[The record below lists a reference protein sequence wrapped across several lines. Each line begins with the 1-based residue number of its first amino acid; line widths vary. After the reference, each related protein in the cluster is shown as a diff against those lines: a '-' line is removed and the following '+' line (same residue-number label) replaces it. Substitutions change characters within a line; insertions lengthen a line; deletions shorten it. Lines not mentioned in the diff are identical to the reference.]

1 MVKQFRFD
9 GDLKLLLTF
18 QGTVRIFRNSNQT
31 ETAVM
36 NKGSPLGETS
46 GSRKEAQNKEEGMLG
61 NRFTYGFVKWSSA
74 G

>member
-1 MVKQFRFD
+1 MVKQCRFD
-9 GDLKLLLTF
+9 GDLKLLLTI

-36 NKGSPLGETS
+36 NQVYPWGETS
-46 GSRKEAQNKEEGMLG
+46 GSRKEAQNKKEGILV
-61 NRFTYGFVKWSSA
+61 NCFIYDFVKWSSA